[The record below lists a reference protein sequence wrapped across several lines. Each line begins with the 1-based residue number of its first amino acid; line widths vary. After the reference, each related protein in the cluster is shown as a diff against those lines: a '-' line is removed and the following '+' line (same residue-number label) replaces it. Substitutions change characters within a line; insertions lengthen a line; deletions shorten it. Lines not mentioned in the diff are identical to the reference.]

1 MLVNIFLN
9 SSAENVRLLQ
19 RLFRLRV
26 RTGGDRQHRH
36 QQRVHQ
42 RTAEQLSIRLAC
54 RQGAEHH
61 FKQAVQISKI
71 LAGREYI
78 ARIIRHEC
86 VFAQTG
92 HMQPADGNAVAADLH
107 IRTGN
112 LVVHHACVVYEQIT
126 RLDDDFFIVNQV
138 FT

>member
-1 MLVNIFLN
+1 MQRLTHALQRDRLHIMLVNIFLN
-9 SSAENVRLLQ
+9 SSAENMRLLQ

-61 FKQAVQISKI
+61 FKQAAQISEI
-71 LAGREYI
+71 LAGRKHI
-78 ARIIRHEC
+78 AE
-86 VFAQTG
+86 
-92 HMQPADGNAVAADLH
+92 LE
-107 IRTGN
+107 N
-112 LVVHHACVVYEQIT
+112 LANEPGLV
-126 RLDDDFFIVNQV
+126 L
-138 FT
+138 